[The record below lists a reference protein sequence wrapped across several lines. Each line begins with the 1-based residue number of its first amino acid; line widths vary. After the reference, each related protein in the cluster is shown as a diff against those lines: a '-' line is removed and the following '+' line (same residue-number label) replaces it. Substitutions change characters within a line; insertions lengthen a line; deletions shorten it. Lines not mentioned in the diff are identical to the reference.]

1 MCYLIVTTRLSY
13 ITKCIKESIL
23 FGLNRYVL
31 TFRMDC
37 TPTVLDIM
45 DVSFLPRAG
54 PITSKANISSCWLL
68 GSFCAAATAH
78 TSNLALIC
86 LGIAS
91 RLLLSIPC
99 TFTEGI
105 FSPYIFIGVCKR
117 ESKKCQEEIIHYKHQ
132 SARAFAAIPRENWKC
147 SRRHQLVNPSEA
159 AFLASFYNQIQVL
172 HILNNA
178 FMSCT
183 KIYTLHMLSL
193 PPMKQNDPHNKPLL
207 NKTTNY
213 HFKSS
218 P

>member
-78 TSNLALIC
+78 ASNLALIC

-147 SRRHQLVNPSEA
+147 SKRHQLVNPSEA
-159 AFLASFYNQIQVL
+159 AFLASFYNQI
-172 HILNNA
+172 
-178 FMSCT
+178 
-183 KIYTLHMLSL
+183 
-193 PPMKQNDPHNKPLL
+193 
-207 NKTTNY
+207 
-213 HFKSS
+213 
-218 P
+218 